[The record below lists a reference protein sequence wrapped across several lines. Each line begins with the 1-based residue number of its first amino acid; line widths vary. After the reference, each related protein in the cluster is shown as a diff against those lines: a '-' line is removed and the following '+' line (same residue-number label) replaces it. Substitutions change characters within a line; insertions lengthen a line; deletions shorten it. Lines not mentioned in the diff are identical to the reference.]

1 STVFNYTTAASPVP
15 EPSTIVLLAT
25 GLLGAAGAV
34 RRRLS
39 A

>member
-1 STVFNYTTAASPVP
+1 VANPIP
-15 EPSTIVLLAT
+15 EPSTFLLLGT
-25 GLLGAAGAV
+25 GLLSAAGAV